1 MKPINLV
8 YKSDSKLYRIDSQ
21 IILSIKELKP

>member
-1 MKPINLV
+1 MKPINFD
-8 YKSDSKLYRIDSQ
+8 YKSDSKLYWIDSQ